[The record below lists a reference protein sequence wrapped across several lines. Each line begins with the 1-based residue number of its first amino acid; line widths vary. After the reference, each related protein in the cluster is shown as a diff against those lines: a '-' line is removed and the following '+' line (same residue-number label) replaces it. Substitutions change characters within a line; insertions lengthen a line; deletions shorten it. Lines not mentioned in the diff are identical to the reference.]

1 MIKLVDLIK
10 EVEEARLA
18 GDWHNDKPPKLGHL
32 YHNTTFEGMLG
43 ILKSN
48 FVLKTGGNGTLSF
61 SRAKKFLKEKDVRII
76 VDGKKLAQKYDVQPY
91 NWGGDTSEWEEQ
103 IVGTNKAD
111 ISDCVIK
118 VLLKPG
124 ETGSEEKLNQFVS
137 YYEVEHQKALKNW
150 PKQKAHLI
158 KIGYDPEKY
167 WKDESHYLSQ
177 TPEEYRA
184 ELKTLPE
191 FQEKKPLL
199 PEITKELKEKSI
211 PYEITD
217 NFPAAS

>member
-1 MIKLVDLIK
+1 MIKLIDLIK
-10 EVEEARLA
+10 EARLI
-18 GDWHNDKPPKLGHL
+18 GDWPNSSPPKLGNL
-32 YHNTTFEGMLG
+32 YHNTSFEGMLG

-48 FVLKTGGNGTLSF
+48 LILKTGGNGTLSF
-61 SRAKKFLKEKDVRII
+61 SRAKRFLKDRDVRIV
-76 VDGKKLAQKYDVQPY
+76 VDGKKLAQKYDVEPY
-91 NWGGDTSEWEEQ
+91 NWGGNTNEWEEQ

-111 ISDCVIK
+111 ISDCVIR
-118 VLLKPG
+118 VLLKP
-124 ETGSEEKLNQFVS
+124 EEESSEEKLDQFVS
-137 YYEVEHQKALKNW
+137 HYEIQHQKALKNW

-158 KIGYDPEKY
+158 KVGYDPEKY

-191 FQEKKPLL
+191 FQKKKLLL
-199 PEITKELKEKSI
+199 PEIIKILKKNNI